1 GPKALRR
8 SEWGLLL
15 AILVVMGLTAAFD
28 SQHNYLWN
36 PGASAVE
43 IIRQTAFLG
52 IFSLGAAIVIIAGG
66 IDLSSG
72 SVIAFGGSVCA
83 SLMVVL
89 APEEMKAGTVG
100 AGVVAL
106 AVAGTIVAGLLIGSL
121 HAWLITVIGL
131 PPFVATLAT
140 LVGLR
145 SLGRAMVKAVTAA
158 FYASGNTSQIDV
170 SAPGFRLLTQS
181 VWIPA
186 SLF

>member
-52 IFSLGAAIVIIAGG
+52 IFALGAAIVIIAGG

-72 SVIAFGGSVCA
+72 SVIAFSGSVCA
-83 SLMVVL
+83 MLMALL
-89 APEEMKAGTVG
+89 APEDVRESREIAGWVI
-100 AGVVAL
+100 
-106 AVAGTIVAGLLIGSL
+106 AVAVLGTLVVGLLIGSF
-121 HAWLITVIGL
+121 HAWLITVVRL

-145 SLGRAMVKAVTAA
+145 SLARILMESLTKAVWN
-158 FYASGNTSQIDV
+158 S
-170 SAPGFRLLTQS
+170 
-181 VWIPA
+181 
-186 SLF
+186 